1 MINCV
6 HCGQKLII
14 EVYKGYKIIPEQW
27 AHYFVPLDISC
38 RTDKEFW
45 SKRDGYRMRNFTK
58 EESKKYYEQ
67 LKNRSVVVEKNV
79 W

>member
-27 AHYFVPLDISC
+27 AHYFMPLDISC

-45 SKRDGYRMRNFTK
+45 NKRDEYRKK
-58 EESKKYYEQ
+58 E
-67 LKNRSVVVEKNV
+67 NA
-79 W
+79 